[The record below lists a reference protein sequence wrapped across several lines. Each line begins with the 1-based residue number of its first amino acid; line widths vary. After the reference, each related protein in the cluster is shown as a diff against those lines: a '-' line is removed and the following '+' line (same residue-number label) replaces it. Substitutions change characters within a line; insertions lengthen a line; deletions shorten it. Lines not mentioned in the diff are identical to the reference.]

1 MSTAKRKQQILYIV
15 ELSMLVAL
23 VVVLQLVGGS
33 IPLGMIPLT
42 FSLIPIVV
50 GGIVL
55 GPVGGGILGLVFG
68 IITVIMTPMNAILTS
83 LFQYNPVCYVIVAIL
98 KATLA
103 GFFGGLIYRGMDKL
117 LKNKLKYVS
126 TTIASVSVPIIN
138 TGLFIIGM
146 FLFFNKQTAL
156 FPELFPSFFGA
167 MDGSF
172 QIVIIGLVGFNFV
185 GEFLVNLLLSPG
197 ITRIVDIVNTKIKK

>member
-1 MSTAKRKQQILYIV
+1 MITDKSKKILYLV
-15 ELSMLVAL
+15 ELAMLTAL

-55 GPVGGGILGLVFG
+55 GPVGGAVLGFVFG
-68 IITVIMTPMNAILTS
+68 LITVIMTPMNMILTS

-103 GFFGGLIYRGMDKL
+103 GLCGGLIYKGLDKL
-117 LKNKLKYVS
+117 FKNKLKYLS
-126 TTIASVSVPIIN
+126 TTVASVSVPIVN
-138 TGLFIIGM
+138 TGLFILGM

-156 FPELFPSFFGA
+156 FPELFPNLFGG

-172 QIVIIGLVGFNFV
+172 QIVIIGLVGFNFI
-185 GEFLVNLLLSPG
+185 GEFLVNLVLSPG
-197 ITRIVDIVNTKIKK
+197 IARIVEIVNTRIKK